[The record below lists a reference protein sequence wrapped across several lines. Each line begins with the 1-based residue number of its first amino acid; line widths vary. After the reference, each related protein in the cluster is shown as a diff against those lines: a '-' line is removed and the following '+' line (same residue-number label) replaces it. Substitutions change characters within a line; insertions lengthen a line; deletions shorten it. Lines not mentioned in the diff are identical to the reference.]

1 MATSTTTET
10 PVLPSW
16 RDGATREAIVA
27 FVESAVRDVP
37 PAERVATFD
46 NDGTLW
52 CEKPMPI
59 ELMFILQRLAVNGRA
74 GPVAP

>member
-1 MATSTTTET
+1 MAVTSSIEG
-10 PVLPSW
+10 LPSW
-16 RDGATREAIVA
+16 RDGAATSSIVA
-27 FVESAVRDVP
+27 FVEAAARDVP

-59 ELMFILQRLAVNGRA
+59 ELMFILQRLAA
-74 GPVAP
+74 MAEQDPSLP